1 MRLTKRLAVMDCESC
16 GMRERGCTAQYCRN
30 RLKDV
35 LAKYE
40 DENTVTPPI
49 MRAIDYDKLYL
60 AVMDAA
66 LSSVDEDTIFD
77 LMDSAVVDADPVIRC
92 RECLFHDPEN
102 DKNWCGHPKGI
113 DNPADDDFY
122 SYGVKKE

>member
-1 MRLTKRLAVMDCESC
+1 MRLTKRLPDGQAVMDCESC
-16 GMRERGCTAQYCRN
+16 GMRERGCTVQYCRN

-40 DENTVTPPI
+40 DENAFTPPI
-49 MRAIDYDKLYL
+49 MRIIDYDKLYL

-77 LMDSAVVDADPVIRC
+77 LMDSAVVDSVPVVRC
-92 RECLFHDPEN
+92 RECGAETSTYESVKEVKEAWN
-102 DKNWCGHPKGI
+102 RR
-113 DNPADDDFY
+113 ADD
-122 SYGVKKE
+122 GKKD